1 MDDERQRRLHVLAG
15 VAAVA
20 LLLALL
26 AASFL
31 VARWTGS
38 TVGLEEGLALVESAE
53 PEQRLLGLAMLADDP
68 RAAPVF
74 ARALD
79 DPDARVRLTA
89 ALMLA
94 GVAGLAP
101 PPRGPDGG
109 EAEAEDFIARMKR
122 WWELEGAAR
131 YGGG

>member
-1 MDDERQRRLHVLAG
+1 MDDERQRRLHTLAG

-38 TVGLEEGLALVESAE
+38 TVGFDEGLALVESAE
-53 PEQRLLGLAMLADDP
+53 LEERLLGLAMLADDQ

-74 ARALD
+74 VRALD

-94 GVAGLAP
+94 GVADLAP
-101 PPRGPDGG
+101 PPRGPDAAD
-109 EAEAEDFIARMKR
+109 AEAADFIARMKI